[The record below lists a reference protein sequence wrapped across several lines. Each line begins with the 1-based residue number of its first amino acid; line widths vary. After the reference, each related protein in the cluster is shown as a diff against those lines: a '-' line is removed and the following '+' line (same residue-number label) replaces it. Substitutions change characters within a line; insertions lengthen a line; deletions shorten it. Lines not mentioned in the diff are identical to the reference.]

1 MRIAEIGQHAMPDP
15 EPNEF
20 TYREKFLVNYYRDLD
35 LSGPRRFIRSDLLF
49 GVGSIVCVI
58 YAAVRED
65 IALGFVAYALVLG
78 RLWYVAVAGGK
89 WARDF
94 QSIFRKYDAR
104 LKAAEPQK
112 RDNRDEVV

>member
-1 MRIAEIGQHAMPDP
+1 MRIAEIGQHAMQDSDQ
-15 EPNEF
+15 NEF

-35 LSGPRRFIRSDLLF
+35 LSGPHRFIRPDLLF

-58 YAAVRED
+58 FAAVRED
-65 IALGFVAYALVLG
+65 VALGFVAYALVLG

-94 QSIFRKYDAR
+94 QNIFRKYEAK
-104 LKAAEPQK
+104 LKAAETQK
-112 RDNRDEVV
+112 SDNRDDVA